1 MQRPFFMPAVRKSLS
16 DKMSVYPL
24 LFWQRCQG
32 KITEST
38 TIRLGGNQAM
48 RKLCGIGIAIALT
61 ASPVAWAEPL
71 SPGKPA
77 GVRTAQ
83 LGEKEW
89 LVFGGI
95 AALGIGIA
103 IATSGGRSSAANSSQ
118 PVSVVT
124 TSGTAV

>member
-1 MQRPFFMPAVRKSLS
+1 MFAVAKSQI
-16 DKMSVYPL
+16 DKMSVFFL

-38 TIRLGGNQAM
+38 TIRPGGNQAM
-48 RKLCGIGIAIALT
+48 RTLCGIGIAIAL
-61 ASPVAWAEPL
+61 AVSSVAWAEPL

-83 LGEKEW
+83 LGDKEW
-89 LVFGGI
+89 MVFGGI

-103 IATSGGRSSAANSSQ
+103 IATSGGRSSNATGQ

-124 TSGTAV
+124 TSATAV

>member
-1 MQRPFFMPAVRKSLS
+1 
-16 DKMSVYPL
+16 
-24 LFWQRCQG
+24 
-32 KITEST
+32 
-38 TIRLGGNQAM
+38 M
-48 RKLCGIGIAIALT
+48 RKLWGIVIAIGMV
-61 ASPVAWAEPL
+61 ASPLAWAEPL

-77 GVRTAQ
+77 GVRAAEMT
-83 LGEKEW
+83 GKEW
-89 LVFGGI
+89 FVLGGI